1 MGSEELNQDRNS
13 LFPKGVCVGRGGA
26 KAWRIMGLRFA
37 NPPPH
42 QLVWSPLYPP
52 GTVYG
57 AGMKWTLDWKE
68 ILGIGIV
75 LG

>member
-37 NPPPH
+37 NPPHTNWFGHP
-42 QLVWSPLYPP
+42 Y
-52 GTVYG
+52 
-57 AGMKWTLDWKE
+57 TLLALFME
-68 ILGIGIV
+68 LA
-75 LG
+75 